1 MQARWTD
8 WPPGRP
14 RWQQL
19 ALAAATSVVAVVV
32 VTAVIGLV
40 QDYVPVLSLGVLYVF
55 AVLPIAV
62 LWGLWFALPVS
73 VASMLAFNW
82 FFLPPVHTFT
92 LADSENWF
100 ALAVYLCTAVVV
112 SDLAARARR
121 RAAAAEQRERE
132 SALLAE
138 LATELLRGRELQE
151 ELDEIASRA
160 ASVLG
165 VDHAEIELGRSR
177 RPPSG
182 EAPYPLEAADRPV
195 GTIYTPEGSEPNV
208 AIRTRFLPAL
218 AALLAV
224 AVEHDKL
231 ERDALEAET
240 LRRSDLVKTALL
252 RAVSHDL
259 RSPLTGIATAI
270 GALRNRTLRLTDA
283 DRKDLLETIELESGR
298 LNRLVLDLLDL
309 SRLEAGAAA
318 PEREVWA
325 LDDLV
330 RQAVVSLGA
339 GDRVELAG
347 SESPL
352 VDVDA
357 AQIQRVLA
365 NMIEN
370 ALKVSPPAVPVHVR
384 ITATRNEAIV
394 RVVDQGPGVP
404 EEELERVFDAFH
416 RGSGTSGGGAGLG
429 LAIARGFAEAN
440 GGRVWAES
448 RPGQGA
454 SFALALPAVQL
465 PAELPA

>member
-1 MQARWTD
+1 MQAR
-8 WPPGRP
+8 RH
-14 RWQQL
+14 QL
-19 ALAAATSVVAVVV
+19 LVATVASIGAVAL
-32 VTAVIGLV
+32 VTAVIALV
-40 QDYVPVLSLGVLYVF
+40 DGYVPVLSLGVLYVF

-62 LWGLWFALPVS
+62 LWGLWFAIPVS

-138 LATELLRGRELQE
+138 LATDLLGGQALDD
-151 ELDEIASRA
+151 ELDEIAKRA
-160 ASVLG
+160 AGVLG
-165 VDHAEIELGRSR
+165 VDHAEIELGYSR
-177 RPPSG
+177 RPPAG
-182 EAPYPLEAADRPV
+182 QAPYPLEVGHRPV

-208 AIRTRFLPAL
+208 AARGRFLPAL

-231 ERDALEAET
+231 AREALEAET

-252 RAVSHDL
+252 RTVSHDL
-259 RSPLTGIATAI
+259 RSPLTGIATAV
-270 GALRNRTLRLTDA
+270 GALRNRTLRLTES
-283 DRKDLLETIELESGR
+283 DRDELLETIALESGR
-298 LNRLVLDLLDL
+298 LNRLVADLLDL

-325 LDDLV
+325 LEDLV
-330 RQAVVSLGA
+330 QQAVDALGA
-339 GDRVELAG
+339 GARVEVAG
-347 SESPL
+347 GESPL

-357 AQIQRVLA
+357 AQIQRVLV
-365 NMIEN
+365 NLIEN
-370 ALKVSPPAVPVHVR
+370 ALKFSPAGAKVHVR
-384 ITATRNEAIV
+384 ITSTRSEAII
-394 RVVDQGPGVP
+394 RIVDQGPGLR
-404 EEELERVFDAFH
+404 EDELERVFDAFH
-416 RGSGTSGGGAGLG
+416 RGTDGAGGGAGLG

-454 SFALALPAVQL
+454 SFALALPVVEL

>member
-19 ALAAATSVVAVVV
+19 ALAAAASVAAVTL
-32 VTAVIGLV
+32 VTAVIALV
-40 QDYVPVLSLGVLYVF
+40 EPYVPVLSLGVLYVF

-82 FFLPPVHTFT
+82 FYLPPVHTFT

-132 SALLAE
+132 SALLAQ
-138 LATELLRGRELQE
+138 LATELLGGRELE
-151 ELDEIASRA
+151 DELDEIASRA
-160 ASVLG
+160 AAVLG
-165 VDHAEIELGRSR
+165 VDHAEIELGPSR

-182 EAPYPLEAADRPV
+182 QAPHPLEAAHHPV

-208 AIRTRFLPAL
+208 AIRSRFLPAL

-231 ERDALEAET
+231 EREALEAET

-252 RAVSHDL
+252 RTVSHDL
-259 RSPLTGIATAI
+259 RSPLTGIATAV
-270 GALRNRTLRLTDA
+270 GALRNKTLRLTGD
-283 DRKDLLETIELESGR
+283 DRDDLLETIELESGR
-298 LNRLVLDLLDL
+298 LNRLVADLLDL

-325 LDDLV
+325 LDDIA
-330 RQAVVSLGA
+330 RQAIDSLGA
-339 GDRVELAG
+339 DERVELAAG
-347 SESPL
+347 ESPL
-352 VDVDA
+352 VNVDP

-365 NMIEN
+365 NLIEN
-370 ALKVSPPAVPVHVR
+370 ALKVSPPGASVHVR
-384 ITATRNEAIV
+384 ITATRSEAIV
-394 RVVDQGPGVP
+394 RVVDQGPGLR
-404 EEELERVFDAFH
+404 EGELERVFDAFH
-416 RGSGTSGGGAGLG
+416 RGSAETGGGAGLG

-454 SFALALPAVQL
+454 SFALALPTSEL